1 MPCGGNRRKHEGYP
15 CITGKPVGHG
25 KGRRTRA
32 RAGRAGAAPFRPAM
46 EKQALSGPAMGA
58 GYLARLLRKAGTGG
72 QSGESRLL
80 WGGGRSGEHRKG
92 ERRWGGLSTGRGAR
106 GEHRK
111 ARGKVGRGR
120 EPERGGVQERA
131 GVPHG
136 PMHGGVRF
144 FLSLYKRSL
153 LCAGPMH
160 GVIQK
165 RGRSV
170 RHLPGAQGRLRA
182 RKKPCAAAL
191 LFRGHCRGFC
201 TFRAL
206 GGGTPQGAFPTGHR
220 RLHFGHAQG
229 FYAQDHVCLCAG
241 RRTEKTRELCSK
253 SPRSRAMEGP
263 CSRAGVLLVDLHGK
277 QPEAYD
283 KSHKNGANT
292 QYQSSKF
299 HTILLGFVQ
308 DKRRRTSWNG
318 ASVIVC
324 ILI

>member
-1 MPCGGNRRKHEGYP
+1 MAKGGEPGHEQGEPVQPFPPGDGETGPFRPCHGGRVPCPPLEEGRDRRAERGESPALGRWPEWGAQKGGAQVGRPEHRKRSAWGAQEGSGQGGAREG
-15 CITGKPVGHG
+15 TG
-25 KGRRTRA
+25 A
-32 RAGRAGAAPFRPAM
+32 RGRAGAR
-46 EKQALSGPAMGA
+46 
-58 GYLARLLRKAGTGG
+58 R
-72 QSGESRLL
+72 
-80 WGGGRSGEHRKG
+80 RSPRAN
-92 ERRWGGLSTGRGAR
+92 AR
-106 GEHRK
+106 GST
-111 ARGKVGRGR
+111 
-120 EPERGGVQERA
+120 
-131 GVPHG
+131 
-136 PMHGGVRF
+136 F